1 MLQFLENGRITQKVF
16 VLRMSDL
23 LKVPFLYYVIKS
35 KSKLVDFHV
44 ILSCSLSNHLQ
55 EVVPFFCLLYWKN
68 IYTGVRLFLMF
79 HNYENWRHASLRKWA
94 HSTKKVLQILITK
107 LLFKSFSISKNLVIL
122 VHKNLIWP
130 L

>member
-55 EVVPFFCLLYWKN
+55 EVVPFFLPTLLEKYL
-68 IYTGVRLFLMF
+68 YRRL
-79 HNYENWRHASLRKWA
+79 A
-94 HSTKKVLQILITK
+94 
-107 LLFKSFSISKNLVIL
+107 FSDV
-122 VHKNLIWP
+122 P
-130 L
+130 